1 VGEWKNRHHKIGE
14 LGVVATF
21 AENLLDVASI
31 TELQAP
37 LLICHGL
44 GDVRCPI
51 ESIQGWAK
59 ALRTAGQPVAFIA
72 TPEGHT
78 GLLASSFMCGAEEC
92 EIRLN
97 IVRRF
102 FEGCSIPAAST
113 KKLGEYGIQVFHDN
127 LDLFEMSV
135 AVAAAWATTAAT
147 HA

>member
-1 VGEWKNRHHKIGE
+1 MEELFSPESHIELQGCIAQAADLNVGEWKNRHHSIGE

-59 ALRTAGQPVAFIA
+59 APTTAGQPVPFIA

-78 GLLASSFMCGAEEC
+78 GILASSAMYSVEEC

-102 FEGCSIPAAST
+102 FKGAAFYQHLQ
-113 KKLGEYGIQVFHDN
+113 KN
-127 LDLFEMSV
+127 
-135 AVAAAWATTAAT
+135 
-147 HA
+147 